1 LRGIVAERRSKGL
14 KNRKGYVADC
24 NVAQNASGG
33 KRSRKMSLNANTLTT
48 KKYPPST
55 EAGPRSRRMPNLL
68 LQAVGLCP
76 RTMRQK
82 LIYLVTLLAPGCGT
96 LPGSEVVMHLLKVSM
111 LLATSTIALL
121 QSSS

>member
-1 LRGIVAERRSKGL
+1 LREIVAERRSKGL

-48 KKYPPST
+48 KDRPPST
-55 EAGPRSRRMPNLL
+55 EAGPLSRRMLNLR
-68 LQAVGLCP
+68 LQVVGLCP
-76 RTMRQK
+76 RMMRQK
-82 LIYLVTLLAPGCGT
+82 LFFLATPLAPGCGM
-96 LPGSEVVMHLLKVSM
+96 LPWSEVVMHLLKVSTS
-111 LLATSTIALL
+111 LATSMTALS